1 MTMESRRKL
10 SCTDNLISRKKT
22 TNFLFFSIFTL
33 SLLFI
38 SFVLCYQLTII
49 IFSIGLIVAKDLQQQ
64 FVLKC
69 CRYLRS
75 RKNMW
80 KSINHHLYVRDTSEK
95 ILMELPHGYFFNAHQ
110 GRRCKHLFSSEG
122 IFDHPEDFLLLRRS
136 CKKFLT
142 QILQR
147 SKK

>member
-33 SLLFI
+33 SLLFFI

-64 FVLKC
+64 FVLKMLPISKKPQKHVKIHKSC
-69 CRYLRS
+69 SLRP
-75 RKNMW
+75 R
-80 KSINHHLYVRDTSEK
+80 
-95 ILMELPHGYFFNAHQ
+95 HQ
-110 GRRCKHLFSSEG
+110 W
-122 IFDHPEDFLLLRRS
+122 
-136 CKKFLT
+136 KKFSWNYPTVIFLMLIRDEDANIFFHVRAFSIT
-142 QILQR
+142 L
-147 SKK
+147 KTFFTVETNV